1 MKKRAYRLIQW
12 KNSTYL
18 YHKNFVA
25 DSKENYK
32 LDPGVEELTSTVLT
46 LFQKDYLH
54 NITKLTI
61 AK

>member
-32 LDPGVEELTSTVLT
+32 LDPGVEELTSTVMT
-46 LFQKDYLH
+46 LFQRLF
-54 NITKLTI
+54 T
-61 AK
+61 